1 MNILVADDE
10 DLIRRN
16 FIKRINR
23 LNIQVDCIYEAK
35 HGLEALDMLKKH
47 EIQICLLDIIANDKM
62 VFILLV
68 CCAGFAPRKR
78 HNSYANSCAYPG
90 GFIGNGKYFCR
101 FL

>member
-35 HGLEALDMLKKH
+35 HGLEALDMLKK
-47 EIQICLLDIIANDKM
+47 A
-62 VFILLV
+62 
-68 CCAGFAPRKR
+68 
-78 HNSYANSCAYPG
+78 
-90 GFIGNGKYFCR
+90 
-101 FL
+101 